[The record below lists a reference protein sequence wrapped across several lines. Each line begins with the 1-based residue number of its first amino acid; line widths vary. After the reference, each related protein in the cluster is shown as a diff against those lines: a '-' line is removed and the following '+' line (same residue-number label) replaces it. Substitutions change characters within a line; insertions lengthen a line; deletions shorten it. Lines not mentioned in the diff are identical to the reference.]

1 MKPISAP
8 TFATESHARKLS
20 QCLLLRV
27 VSEPEEIL
35 RFDAL
40 LREKHYLKESV
51 RVGDFMR
58 QVVERDGSWVGL
70 LVWGPAALKLK
81 DREKWLG

>member
-1 MKPISAP
+1 MTPISAP
-8 TFATESHARKLS
+8 TFATHSHARKLS
-20 QCLLLRV
+20 QGLHVRV

-58 QVVERDGSWVGL
+58 RVLERDGER
-70 LVWGPAALKLK
+70 ALQ
-81 DREKWLG
+81 GAG